1 MFRKEDKYYYVE
13 INNDYAL
20 LYICSTCLVERK
32 TVGQNSG
39 GGIKDTDLA
48 NEAEDFENYIKR
60 GYRQKVMYQ
69 TQKEIQMEL
78 LKLIIKFQWNH
89 KIQVK

>member
-1 MFRKEDKYYYVE
+1 MIMSPYTYVQH
-13 INNDYAL
+13 AWW
-20 LYICSTCLVERK
+20 ERK

-60 GYRQKVMYQ
+60 GYRRK
-69 TQKEIQMEL
+69 
-78 LKLIIKFQWNH
+78 
-89 KIQVK
+89 